1 MSHVHIDANIS
12 AQRDCTIIST
22 SLSYLTTDGGVIID
36 GTQNVIIYCLCMI
49 NNIVIGGARWF
60 FPNGDRVRVQ
70 SPSRPGSPYFI
81 NNIPTPLI
89 IPSFVHPYDGA
100 YSCGPGYLSSDRDT
114 ITLTLAG
121 ISNCSLLY

>member
-1 MSHVHIDANIS
+1 MILFLTSAAANTS

-22 SLSYLTTDGGVIID
+22 SLTNLTTDGGVIID

-49 NNIVIGGARWF
+49 NNIVVGGARWF
-60 FPNGDRVRVQ
+60 FSNGTRIRLQ

-89 IPSFVHPYDGA
+89 IPSFVHPYDGT
-100 YSCGPGYLSSDRDT
+100 YSCGPSNDIKRVSSEGDT
-114 ITLTLAG
+114 ITLILPGTV
-121 ISNCSLLY
+121 